1 MLRFRGG
8 SPFDFGL
15 CRDSVTVY
23 HREGLTRALQGV
35 HFEQTVE
42 DSTVDAVTERRR
54 DFLLVVPFPC
64 PIEPGDTV
72 EHGGERHIAKS
83 VKRRTFMGAFSHLEV
98 RG

>member
-1 MLRFRGG
+1 M
-8 SPFDFGL
+8 
-15 CRDSVTVY
+15 
-23 HREGLTRALQGV
+23 
-35 HFEQTVE
+35 
-42 DSTVDAVTERRR
+42 DAVTERRR